1 MKSQLQL
8 NKLNSFKE
16 KVYSFSFANYPSTS
30 RIHKLQNFSSL
41 NSIYVKRDDELGFG
55 ASGSKLRKYLSLI
68 PFLIQ
73 NKYHEVIVIGGAY
86 SNNILTA
93 SQLLIENNIQPI
105 LFLPEIKNENRRG
118 NFLLTSLLIDKNNI
132 HFLNQ
137 SDFSSLNLIIENYC
151 QHKKEKGINVGIIQE
166 GANMKEALPGA
177 LSLCFDIIKNERDNN
192 IEFNHIFVDSGT
204 GLMAISLI
212 LGFSYLNKNTKIH
225 VLQVA
230 GHKDEFNNSIQF
242 YLDYFQKQF
251 QIQINT
257 LSDYELYFPS
267 SAKSFGSTN
276 ASIFKSIIDICRNNG
291 IITDP
296 IYSAKLFHEG
306 KKIIEKNDLQG
317 NILFIHSGGGL
328 SLFGFQNELF
338 KYYNKY
344 CDSN

>member
-1 MKSQLQL
+1 MKSQLQI

-16 KVYSFSFANYPSTS
+16 KVYSFSFANYPTTS
-30 RIHKLQNFSSL
+30 RIHKLQKFSNL
-41 NSIYVKRDDELGFG
+41 NSIFVKRDDELGFG

-68 PFLIQ
+68 PYLVQ
-73 NKYHEVIVIGGAY
+73 NKYQEVIIKGGAY

-105 LFLPEIKNENRRG
+105 LFLPEIKNENRHG
-118 NFLLTSLLIDKNNI
+118 NFLLTSLLVEKNNI

-137 SDFSSLNLIIENYC
+137 NDFSSLNLIIDNYC
-151 QHKKEKGINVGIIQE
+151 HHKKEKGINVGVILE

-177 LSLCFDIIKNERDNN
+177 LSLCFDIIKNENENDL
-192 IEFNHIFVDSGT
+192 EFNHIFIDSGT

-230 GHKDEFNNSIQF
+230 GNKEEFNNSIHSSF
-242 YLDYFQKQF
+242 IYFQKQF
-251 QIQINT
+251 QIQIDT
-257 LSDYELYFPS
+257 LSEYELYFPI

-276 ASIFKSIIDICRNNG
+276 ATTFKSIIDICRNNG

-306 KKIIEKNDLQG
+306 KKIIEDAKRMFNHPKEWGGIYDLEPGSYRLELSQG
-317 NILFIHSGGGL
+317 PDP
-328 SLFGFQNELF
+328 EM
-338 KYYNKY
+338 
-344 CDSN
+344 